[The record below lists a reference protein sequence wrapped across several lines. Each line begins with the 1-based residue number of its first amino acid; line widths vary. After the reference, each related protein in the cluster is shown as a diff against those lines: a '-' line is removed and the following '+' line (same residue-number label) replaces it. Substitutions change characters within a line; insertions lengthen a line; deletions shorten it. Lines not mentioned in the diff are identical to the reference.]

1 GDCRRVFFSEPGSGP
16 RERAAQR
23 RNVSSPFAQP
33 DLLPRLS
40 LVTRLASDCR
50 PCALFPF
57 SVPDVA
63 RRRESHASYGSVVQS
78 HVGLSD
84 DDCYARTFHHLPA
97 VCHGVEPHAFSH
109 AADALRRSRDL
120 ADERRIREAAK
131 PEESARGSS
140 AHLARRPRIAK
151 KLFVKEN
158 SYQILQTFAGGRT
171 IGSPSLQWNAS
182 ANGAMFE
189 GAAIARNLS
198 SGCGLVFTS
207 SNSSCGLSLAAQVRA
222 HARKNRCLGVK
233 PWIFSLDFPSSV
245 IKNALYAMVSPPKSA
260 MLSPSTSL
268 PFSCTPGCTS

>member
-120 ADERRIREAAK
+120 ADQRRIRKAANPK
-131 PEESARGSS
+131 GTPRGSG
-140 AHLARRPRIAK
+140 AHLARRLPSLK
-151 KLFVKEN
+151 TFFVKESFTRFCRRSPVAAPSGRLLCN
-158 SYQILQTFAGGRT
+158 GTHPQTAPCSKARQSRGTYRADADWF
-171 IGSPSLQWNAS
+171 SP
-182 ANGAMFE
+182 
-189 GAAIARNLS
+189 AAIR
-198 SGCGLVFTS
+198 
-207 SNSSCGLSLAAQVRA
+207 AAAFR
-222 HARKNRCLGVK
+222 
-233 PWIFSLDFPSSV
+233 
-245 IKNALYAMVSPPKSA
+245 
-260 MLSPSTSL
+260 SL
-268 PFSCTPGCTS
+268 PRFAPTRGKIAAWA